1 MRSETW
7 PLFLPKLGKLLLLC
21 YLPIV
26 CVDGWKLEFSAPI
39 LYLPCVPKMPAL
51 TPWRQ
56 FYSMIFL
63 FFPFPSYDVWL
74 GNARGNKYSL
84 KHMFLK
90 PHEKKFWEFSM
101 DELALFDM
109 PDTVDVSPVLVLC

>member
-1 MRSETW
+1 MLTHFC
-7 PLFLPKLGKLLLLC
+7 P
-21 YLPIV
+21 
-26 CVDGWKLEFSAPI
+26 FSF
-39 LYLPCVPKMPAL
+39 
-51 TPWRQ
+51 TH
-56 FYSMIFL
+56 
-63 FFPFPSYDVWL
+63 SYDVWL

-109 PDTVDVSPVLVLC
+109 PDTVDVRCPLLMSDVYDCSREGSLWLSTPNDFGLSTCVRH

>member
-1 MRSETW
+1 MASI
-7 PLFLPKLGKLLLLC
+7 LFH
-21 YLPIV
+21 
-26 CVDGWKLEFSAPI
+26 DFSI
-39 LYLPCVPKMPAL
+39 
-51 TPWRQ
+51 
-56 FYSMIFL
+56 FYSS
-63 FFPFPSYDVWL
+63 SYDVWL

-109 PDTVDVSPVLVLC
+109 PDTVDVSSILNLLFLR